1 MYVSA
6 KELHEEFNPGNS
18 SMRQA
23 ILWYDR
29 QRKPSLY
36 TVAKRLRKIKQ
47 AILDRD
53 YDANVNDYD
62 DYDYTSVTKWLRPW
76 DVVPK
81 LKNFWPEADD
91 FGVGVEI
98 EYGFRSEED
107 AQWIANKVQHWK
119 YITLD
124 YEGGEYPIE
133 ATFPPVAY
141 SKLSSRSQA
150 LRYCKLLTQ
159 ESNRV
164 EEHEAGYSVGTH
176 VNVSKGSSD
185 MSLRNVAC
193 RLDVLRRILCEL
205 RTPEVFKYFGRVPY
219 GYGYARETVG
229 GRYFVEWK
237 LFNSTTSAAT
247 LKRYINIAVALTDLV
262 YSSRDLTRES
272 VMIALEYGYN
282 RGKFGKWNSLYT
294 DTTTSA

>member
-6 KELHEEFNPGNS
+6 KELHREFNPGNS

-53 YDANVNDYD
+53 YDASVHDCD
-62 DYDYTSVTKWLRPW
+62 DADYTSVTKWLRPW

-124 YEGGEYPIE
+124 YEGGDFPIE

-159 ESNRV
+159 ESRRTETHTPNDC
-164 EEHEAGYSVGTH
+164 VGTH
-176 VNVSKGSSD
+176 VNVSKGSGVMASATLHNRVHS
-185 MSLRNVAC
+185 MSVVLC
-193 RLDVLRRILCEL
+193 DLDATEL
-205 RTPEVFKYFGRVPY
+205 RKYFGRIPY
-219 GYGYARETVG
+219 GYGYVRGTSN
-229 GRYFVEWK
+229 GRIFIEWK
-237 LFNSTTSAAT
+237 LFNSTSEAAT

-262 YSSRDLTRES
+262 YSSRDLTREN

-294 DTTTSA
+294 TTTTSA

>member
-6 KELHEEFNPGNS
+6 KELHEEFRPRNS
-18 SMRQA
+18 IIRQA
-23 ILWYDR
+23 ILWYDT

-53 YDANVNDYD
+53 YDANVYDCDYAD
-62 DYDYTSVTKWLRPW
+62 AISVTKWLRPW

-98 EYGFRSEED
+98 EYGFRSNED

-150 LRYCKLLTQ
+150 LRYCKLLAQ
-159 ESNRV
+159 ESDRV
-164 EEHEAGYSVGTH
+164 EEHEACYSVGTH
-176 VNVSKGSSD
+176 VNVSKGGND
-185 MSLRNVAC
+185 MSSHSVAY
-193 RLDVLRRILCEL
+193 RLDILRRILCEL
-205 RTPEVFKYFGRVPY
+205 RVRQLFKYFGRAPY
-219 GYGYARETVG
+219 GYGYVRETAS
-229 GRYFVEWK
+229 GRCFVEWK

-247 LKRYINIAVALTDLV
+247 LKRYINIAVALTDLT
-262 YSSRDLTRES
+262 YSSQYISRES
-272 VMIALEYGYN
+272 VMTALEYGYN

-294 DTTTSA
+294 NTATSA

>member
-6 KELHEEFNPGNS
+6 KELHREFDPRNS
-18 SMRQA
+18 NMRRA
-23 ILWYDR
+23 ILWVDR
-29 QRKPSLY
+29 TRRPGLY

-47 AILDRD
+47 AILDREC
-53 YDANVNDYD
+53 AAEIGD
-62 DYDYTSVTKWLRPW
+62 DCTSVTKWLRPW

-107 AQWIANKVQHWK
+107 EQWIANKVQHWK

-150 LRYCKLLTQ
+150 MRYCKLLTQ
-159 ESNRV
+159 ESSRV
-164 EEHEAGYSVGTH
+164 EEHVPRDHVGTH
-176 VNVSKGSSD
+176 INVSKGSSD
-185 MSLRNVAC
+185 MPMRSVASRLEILRVTLLN
-193 RLDVLRRILCEL
+193 LDSAEL
-205 RTPEVFKYFGRVPY
+205 YKYFGRDPY
-219 GYGYARETVG
+219 GYGYARETSG
-229 GRYFVEWK
+229 GRCFIEWK

-262 YSSRDLTRES
+262 YSSRDLTREN

-282 RGKFGKWNSLYT
+282 RGKFGKWNSLYAP
-294 DTTTSA
+294 TTTSA

>member
-18 SMRQA
+18 RMRQA
-23 ILWYDR
+23 ILWHDR

-47 AILDRD
+47 AILDRE
-53 YDANVNDYD
+53 YDAEIGDAC
-62 DYDYTSVTKWLRPW
+62 TSVTKWLRPW

-107 AQWIANKVQHWK
+107 EQWIANKVQHWK

-164 EEHEAGYSVGTH
+164 EEHEASFNVGTH
-176 VNVSKGSSD
+176 VNVSKGSTD
-185 MSLRNVAC
+185 MSLRNVVY
-193 RLDVLRRILCEL
+193 RLDRLQYILSAL
-205 RTPEVFKYFGRVPY
+205 HTPEVFKYFGRVPY

-229 GRYFVEWK
+229 GRCFVEWK

-282 RGKFGKWNSLYT
+282 RDKFGKWNSLYT
-294 DTTTSA
+294 TTTTSA